1 MDLIVSSISQGI
13 LWGILSLGIFISFR
27 VLNIA
32 DMTTEGTYPLGAA
45 TCVML
50 IQQGVHPLVA
60 TLAALITGGLAG
72 LVTGLLITVCKI
84 PSLLAGILTM
94 TGLLSIN
101 LRIMGRPNLNLADKA
116 TIFDG
121 LNGLHLPPYF
131 DIIFMGIFIVAL
143 IILLMYVFFSTEI
156 GQALI
161 ATGDNPLMAASLGI
175 STKSMTVFGLIL
187 SNSLVALTGAILSQ
201 NNGYADVNSGLG
213 TIVIALAAIIIG
225 EVIFGDVSFFLRLIC
240 IIFGSIIYR
249 LLLMLVL
256 QIPFIQTNDFKL
268 LSAILIAACLT
279 IPQAKSWLD
288 RISKRQVRGGR
299 SL

>member
-1 MDLIVSSISQGI
+1 
-13 LWGILSLGIFISFR
+13 
-27 VLNIA
+27 
-32 DMTTEGTYPLGAA
+32 
-45 TCVML
+45 
-50 IQQGVHPLVA
+50 
-60 TLAALITGGLAG
+60 
-72 LVTGLLITVCKI
+72 
-84 PSLLAGILTM
+84 
-94 TGLLSIN
+94 
-101 LRIMGRPNLNLADKA
+101 
-116 TIFDG
+116 
-121 LNGLHLPPYF
+121 
-131 DIIFMGIFIVAL
+131 
-143 IILLMYVFFSTEI
+143 MYVFFSTEI